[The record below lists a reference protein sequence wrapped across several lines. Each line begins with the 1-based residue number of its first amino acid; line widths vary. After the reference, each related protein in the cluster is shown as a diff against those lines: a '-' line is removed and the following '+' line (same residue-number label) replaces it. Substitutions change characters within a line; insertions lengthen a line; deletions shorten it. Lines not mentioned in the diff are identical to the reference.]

1 MASVDSPPSLIENK
15 EVEALILNQ
24 SCVKDEDEDEE
35 GGGGGGEEEEEGEDE
50 IDHFTGLS
58 GDFLERDEEEE
69 KLMEAFPSED
79 TAPHPTLADN
89 IVVTQIRQTRLFD
102 MYKSL
107 GKSLKKY
114 RDGKLPKAFEYIPYM
129 EYWEDVLL
137 LTEPEHW
144 SPNAM
149 YEVTRIFVS
158 QSDLGVFESFNRL
171 VLLPYI
177 RSDIRKNKR
186 LHFVLHLALNK
197 TLEIKPAA
205 FFNGILFPLCD
216 SRTCTLREA
225 VLIGST
231 LRKVLISPPHPSVAL
246 LKLAEMEYYDSTSYF
261 IKLLL
266 EEANDLPYGAIEAL
280 VSHFMRFSE
289 NTGTMPVIWHQSLL
303 AFVQRYKNKLHEA
316 DKENLRLVLGKQN
329 HKLVTPKIRKEL
341 NGSCDLDE
349 EDD

>member
-1 MASVDSPPSLIENK
+1 MGK
-15 EVEALILNQ
+15 Q
-24 SCVKDEDEDEE
+24 C
-35 GGGGGGEEEEEGEDE
+35 
-50 IDHFTGLS
+50 
-58 GDFLERDEEEE
+58 R
-69 KLMEAFPSED
+69 
-79 TAPHPTLADN
+79 
-89 IVVTQIRQTRLFD
+89 
-102 MYKSL
+102 L

-231 LRKVLISPPHPSVAL
+231 LRKVLISPPHPRYERNLECVMCWSLDRGCGVL
-246 LKLAEMEYYDSTSYF
+246 PCF
-261 IKLLL
+261 LLL
-266 EEANDLPYGAIEAL
+266 EL
-280 VSHFMRFSE
+280 VCFFTFR
-289 NTGTMPVIWHQSLL
+289 
-303 AFVQRYKNKLHEA
+303 
-316 DKENLRLVLGKQN
+316 VL
-329 HKLVTPKIRKEL
+329 
-341 NGSCDLDE
+341 
-349 EDD
+349 